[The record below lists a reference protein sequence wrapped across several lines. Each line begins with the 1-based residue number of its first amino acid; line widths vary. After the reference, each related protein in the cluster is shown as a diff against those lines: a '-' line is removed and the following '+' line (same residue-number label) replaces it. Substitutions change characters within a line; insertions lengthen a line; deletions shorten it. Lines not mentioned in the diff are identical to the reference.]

1 MYITACPPFTGEIS
15 QAIPPVPSEATWYS
29 PEHHWAAWILE
40 GSAWLRVVTA
50 TGLSLHGSSEQNMRG
65 HAMDE
70 GLSALMDVRGAKL
83 ANDELHA
90 RIDAARAAA
99 WETVTIPIDGHPHE
113 FRAHLVGPDADQSA
127 RFPEGPVSCAY
138 AELDQH
144 WVYLGL
150 CGADLASL
158 ELVSNED

>member
-1 MYITACPPFTGEIS
+1 MYVTACPPYTGEIS

-29 PEHHWAAWILE
+29 PEHHWAAWIQD
-40 GSAWLRVVTA
+40 GSVWLRVRTS
-50 TGLSLHGSSEQNMRG
+50 TGLSIHGSSEQNMRG

-99 WETVTIPIDGHPHE
+99 WEPVTIPIDGQPHE
-113 FRAHLVGPDADQSA
+113 FRAHVIGTGAEFS
-127 RFPEGPVSCAY
+127 EGPLSCAY

-150 CGADLASL
+150 CGADLAGL
-158 ELVSNED
+158 DLTGNED